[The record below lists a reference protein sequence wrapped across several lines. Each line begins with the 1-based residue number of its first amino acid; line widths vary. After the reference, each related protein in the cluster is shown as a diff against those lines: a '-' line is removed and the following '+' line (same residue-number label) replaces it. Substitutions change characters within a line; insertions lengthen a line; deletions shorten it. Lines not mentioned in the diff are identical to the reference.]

1 MENLSPSPPVE
12 PSSPWAERRLSQI
25 ACEAGSKKQSPSDT
39 CTRPSRGTVSRTDS
53 VDSFHVTLDYA
64 ETSLYTR
71 ASPGKEFP
79 KDRAQHQYQQQ
90 EHHHSSTNAHTS
102 MANGAKPVKRLK
114 HPADQ
119 SLILPLIGTLVFV
132 FLALATCIPVLL
144 VTFVAVPV
152 AYGVRRLVSCRHC
165 ACVGC
170 PNLVSAVD
178 RYWLYETELNQAVN
192 QCLLHLEGSL
202 EVTRLRDL
210 LLARLISAENRRGSK
225 LYSRFTQRVI
235 PAGCGYQWSNDDNFN
250 IDNHIIKVAESFRTK
265 ADVVR
270 YVSELS
276 CQAFQRDRP
285 LWEMHVLQLGQEQPD
300 TLLLFRIHAC
310 VSDGVN
316 LNELLH
322 KALAD
327 THTKSPVNVPRKT
340 RFGRRAFAFNAI
352 RALIVGPLVVIRQ
365 ILCGNEDFSLF
376 RERRMTGQKEVT
388 WSDAIHLPPV
398 YRVKLVTRCTLNDV
412 VMSAVAG
419 SLRLYLQSSGVDRPK
434 NIHSNMAVD
443 FRGSELQRGI
453 GPMGNHFTL
462 VNVKLPTSTEGAIP
476 RLWDTK
482 RRMDELKLSAE
493 HVVLYG
499 MTQAVLTTFPES
511 VAQGILTSFFGESS
525 CTVSNLALGEDIL
538 SLGGKHI
545 KMILYWMSPGDEVP
559 ISISILTY
567 AGQMRVAVQADKGIV
582 PNPQLIA
589 DEFKRQIE
597 TLVSLLA
604 HRRIPGEYRR
614 RAIDEDEDEDEEMD
628 PLEEEIR
635 TPSSASGRKNRPL
648 SANCLQRP
656 GSRSSSIMR
665 PLSTSTD
672 INEANGALEGVLG
685 SSRETSD
692 QIGGKATEKRAESS
706 CSMECVSFSAEL
718 SHSEGEFAF
727 DISPS
732 VERRNSAG
740 HLV

>member
-12 PSSPWAERRLSQI
+12 PPSPWAERRLSQI
-25 ACEAGSKKQSPSDT
+25 ACEAGSKKQSPSEAGP
-39 CTRPSRGTVSRTDS
+39 RPSRGTIARVDS

-64 ETSLYTR
+64 EPTLYAR
-71 ASPGKEFP
+71 ASPANQFA
-79 KDRAQHQYQQQ
+79 KDSTEHRYQQ
-90 EHHHSSTNAHTS
+90 HRHSATNANAP
-102 MANGAKPVKRLK
+102 MANGVKPIKRLK

-119 SLILPLIGTLVFV
+119 SLLLPLIGTLVFV
-132 FLALATCIPVLL
+132 FLALATCIPVL
-144 VTFVAVPV
+144 VFAFIVVPV
-152 AYGVRRLVSCRHC
+152 AYAVRRLVSCRRC

-170 PNLVSAVD
+170 PNLLSAVD

-192 QCLLHLEGSL
+192 QSLLQLDGIL

-210 LLARLISAENRRGSK
+210 LLARLVSAENKRGSK

-235 PAGCGYQWSNDDNFN
+235 PAGCGYQWSNDDEFN
-250 IDNHIIKVAESFRTK
+250 IDNHIIKVTESFRTK
-265 ADVVR
+265 ADVVG
-270 YVSELS
+270 YISKLS
-276 CQAFQRDRP
+276 SLALRRDRP
-285 LWEMHVLQLGQEQPD
+285 LWETHVLQLGQEQPD

-340 RFGRRAFAFNAI
+340 RFGRRALAFNAI

-388 WSDAIHLPPV
+388 WSDPIPLPPV
-398 YRVKLVTRCTLNDV
+398 YRVKLVTRSTMNDV
-412 VMSAVAG
+412 AMSAVTG
-419 SLRLYLQSSGVDRPK
+419 SLRLYLQESGVENPK

-443 FRGSELQRGI
+443 FRGSDSPRDI
-453 GPMGNHFTL
+453 GPLGNRFTL
-462 VNVKLPTSTEGAIP
+462 ANIKLPTSTEGAIP

-482 RRMDELKLSAE
+482 RRLDELKLSAE

-499 MTQAVLTTFPES
+499 MTKAVMTTFPES

-538 SLGGKHI
+538 SIGGKQL
-545 KMILYWMSPGDEVP
+545 KMILFWMSPGDEVP
-559 ISISILTY
+559 ISVSILTY
-567 AGQMRVAVQADKGIV
+567 AGQMRVAILADRGIV

-597 TLVSLLA
+597 TLVGLLA

-614 RAIDEDEDEDEEMD
+614 RAMDEDEDEDEDID

-635 TPSSASGRKNRPL
+635 TPSSASSRKIRPL

-656 GSRSSSIMR
+656 SSRSSSVMR

-672 INEANGALEGVLG
+672 ANEANGTLEGAIG
-685 SSRETSD
+685 SNREISD
-692 QIGGKATEKRAESS
+692 LVVGGRAPEKRADSS
-706 CSMECVSFSAEL
+706 CSMECVSFSAEV
-718 SHSEGEFAF
+718 SHSEGELAF
-727 DISPS
+727 DISPC
-732 VERRNSAG
+732 VERRTSAG